1 MGSFNTPT
9 VVYSAE
15 RPYTKL
21 ATFAKFTALL
31 TAFKADTTMNLKSN
45 EYSAISLKG
54 VKNVIAPEG
63 QYEIEAGEVGATAS
77 VIISPKK
84 DDGIPGIALTAYPA
98 MMEQLKT
105 SWAESYWTDGATVVE
120 DTDKQAWSAKFH
132 IETASGD
139 DCYFQ
144 IGNEKAVL
152 SSYNLTAT
160 LATINTWCNTQPDM
174 DNDITA

>member
-31 TAFKADTTMNLKSN
+31 GAFNTDTTMNLKVN

-54 VKNVIAPEG
+54 VKNVISPGADG
-63 QYEIEAGEVGATAS
+63 IEAGEVAATAT
-77 VIISPKK
+77 VIITPKK
-84 DDGIPGIALTAYPA
+84 DDGIPGIALTAYPN
-98 MMEQLKT
+98 MMAQVKD
-105 SWAESYWTDGATVVE
+105 SWAQNYWADEATVVE
-120 DTDKQAWSAKFH
+120 DTDKQSWSAKFH

-152 SSYNLTAT
+152 SSYSLTGT
-160 LATINTWCNTQPDM
+160 LALINTWCNTKPDM